1 MKEIKYSQN
10 FFIANEILITFA
22 DCTVHY
28 LSVSLFV
35 IPITLSQGDWSDG
48 YHLFSVVS
56 WIVVMEIVYCE
67 IVGNDFFLDIVSW
80 IVVVL
85 SSTKIIYSSSFGEMV
100 RMGTGSVQIV
110 LDLIWRKRKRSK
122 RKIQWKILHF
132 DTLTA
137 INIFFNWEQ
146 LRSPHKSL

>member
-1 MKEIKYSQN
+1 MHSLLPFGQSICN
-10 FFIANEILITFA
+10 NNHTFTNRLMDIIFFRRWKN
-22 DCTVHY
+22 
-28 LSVSLFV
+28 SSLN
-35 IPITLSQGDWSDG
+35 I
-48 YHLFSVVS
+48 VS

-110 LDLIWRKRKRSK
+110 LDLIWRKRKRTK
-122 RKIQWKILHF
+122 RKIQRKILQF
-132 DTLTA
+132 DTLTSK
-137 INIFFNWEQ
+137 NIFCFIESNCDHYTNNC
-146 LRSPHKSL
+146 LAL

>member
-1 MKEIKYSQN
+1 MHSLLSFGQSICN
-10 FFIANEILITFA
+10 NNHTFTNKLM
-22 DCTVHY
+22 DIIF
-28 LSVSLFV
+28 LRRWKNSSLN
-35 IPITLSQGDWSDG
+35 I
-48 YHLFSVVS
+48 VS

-110 LDLIWRKRKRSK
+110 LDLIWRKRKRTK
-122 RKIQWKILHF
+122 RKIQRKILQF
-132 DTLTA
+132 DTLTSK
-137 INIFFNWEQ
+137 NIFCFIESNCDHYTNNC
-146 LRSPHKSL
+146 LAL

>member
-1 MKEIKYSQN
+1 MHSLLSFGQSICN
-10 FFIANEILITFA
+10 NNHTFTNRLMDIIFFRRWKN
-22 DCTVHY
+22 
-28 LSVSLFV
+28 SSLN
-35 IPITLSQGDWSDG
+35 I
-48 YHLFSVVS
+48 VS

-110 LDLIWRKRKRSK
+110 LDLIWRKRKRTK
-122 RKIQWKILHF
+122 RKIQWKILQL
-132 DTLTA
+132 DTPTSK
-137 INIFFNWEQ
+137 NIFVLIESNWFQ
-146 LRSPHKSL
+146 SLHK